1 MREKIEIDDSFEEKE
16 KDTENEN
23 KKREDDNEA
32 NIKNDIDILAIKT
45 FKTETCK
52 EDDDCKNF
60 QDKISQQTCN
70 ILKRLLKISIYL
82 IIFTGIEFVG
92 SYSSNSVGVLT
103 ITAGLFTDLIKTLIT
118 IISILIIQNPANEVM
133 TYGYHRS
140 EIISSLCSILIVL
153 VLSIW
158 IVDDSFETINLPKQ
172 LNGKLMIIFS
182 FLGLCF
188 NLIIRYI
195 KGLNPVPD
203 VDEGKFL
210 KNYNDDKDL
219 NTPLLDDYLD
229 LAAKDDDKIV
239 KENMAKKQ
247 LEKIQHKE
255 YIHLIC
261 DISQSLLTIIASLC
275 IYYYELRFPWVK
287 YIDDL
292 CSITFLIIMLIITWP
307 ITKECIDILMEAA
320 PREINIKTLY
330 NELKDVNGVMNIH
343 DIHLWSLSI
352 GRPCITMHILS
363 NNPQKSLEGATK
375 ICKKYG
381 INHCTIQVE
390 DSNEA
395 RRLSYNECDMNKNY
409 DNHKN
414 ICEKFFLY

>member
-1 MREKIEIDDSFEEKE
+1 MKEKIEIDDSFEERE
-16 KDTENEN
+16 KDSEN
-23 KKREDDNEA
+23 KLSEDEKELNL
-32 NIKNDIDILAIKT
+32 KNDIDILAIKT

-52 EDDDCKNF
+52 EDDNCKKF
-60 QDKISQQTCN
+60 QDKVSQQTYN
-70 ILKRLLKISIYL
+70 ILKRLLKLSIFL
-82 IIFTGIEFVG
+82 ILFTGIEFIG

-103 ITAGLFTDLIKTLIT
+103 ITAGLFADLIKTLIT

-182 FLGLCF
+182 FLGLGF

-195 KGLNPVPD
+195 KELNPVPD

-210 KNYNDDKDL
+210 KNYNNDKDL
-219 NTPLLDDYLD
+219 NTPLLEDYLG
-229 LAAKDDDKIV
+229 LEAKDDDKIV
-239 KENMAKKQ
+239 IEKMAQKQ
-247 LEKIQHKE
+247 LAKIQHKE

-261 DISQSLLTIIASLC
+261 DVSQSMLTIIASLC

-320 PREINIKTLY
+320 PRDINTKALY
-330 NELKDVNGVMNIH
+330 NELKEVNGVMNIH
-343 DIHLWSLSI
+343 DVHLWSLSI

-363 NNPQKSLEGATK
+363 NNAQKTLEGATK

-390 DSNEA
+390 DSNEG
-395 RRLSYNECDMNKNY
+395 RRLSFEKCDLDKGN
-409 DNHKN
+409 DIH
-414 ICEKFFLY
+414 